1 MIIAQSFKVKNE
13 NGFSEEQFLS
23 TTSDLVFMDKEMKED
38 LASHIKGIEGDIAHL
53 EDDLDTE
60 TIRAAKA
67 EEDLQKNLDKE
78 VAARENAIKQEVV
91 ARNAAIKVE
100 TDRAKAE
107 EEALLAKINTEAT
120 NRAAAISQEVIDR
133 NAAIKVET
141 DNRALAVQAVDNKIN
156 DLGNVLGP
164 KVDAASAAV
173 NDLNTRTTALET
185 SNPTILADINTIKT
199 EIGVLDVDESGTTIS
214 IATQLANIIARLEVI
229 EQRLDTTTA

>member
-60 TIRAAKA
+60 TIRAADA
-67 EEDLQKNLDKE
+67 EDALRENINNE
-78 VAARENAIKQEVV
+78 VTNRENAIKQEVID
-91 ARNAAIKVE
+91 RNAAIKVE
-100 TDRAKAE
+100 TDRAVAE
-107 EEALLAKINTEAT
+107 EESLLSKINTEAT

-141 DNRALAVQAVDNKIN
+141 DNRALAVKAVDDKIN
-156 DLGNVLGP
+156 DLGNTLGP
-164 KVDAASAAV
+164 KVDAANTAV
-173 NDLNTRTTALET
+173 DSLNTRTTALEE
-185 SNPTILADINTIKT
+185 SNSTILGDITTIKN
-199 EIGVLDVDESGTTIS
+199 EIGELDVDESGATIS

-229 EQRLDTTTA
+229 EKQLNPTV

>member
-53 EDDLDTE
+53 EDDLDNE
-60 TIRAAKA
+60 TLRAAKA

-78 VAARENAIKQEVV
+78 VAARENAIKQEVIG
-91 ARNAAIKVE
+91 RNAAIKVE

-107 EEALLAKINTEAT
+107 EGVLLSKINTEAT

-141 DNRALAVQAVDNKIN
+141 DNRALAVKAIDDKVN
-156 DLGNVLGP
+156 DLGNALGP
-164 KVDAASAAV
+164 KVDAANTAV
-173 NDLNTRTTALET
+173 DNLNTRTTALEE
-185 SNPTILADINTIKT
+185 SNPTILADINTIKN
-199 EIGVLDVDESGTTIS
+199 EIGELDVDESGTVIS

-229 EQRLDTTTA
+229 EKQLNPTA

>member
-23 TTSDLVFMDKEMKED
+23 TTSDLVFMDKEMKENLTYRVGTIQKAITD
-38 LASHIKGIEGDIAHL
+38 LEEGLNDEILRA
-53 EDDLDTE
+53 TE
-60 TIRAAKA
+60 TEAALQTNIGA
-67 EEDLQKNLDKE
+67 E
-78 VAARENAIKQEVV
+78 VTARENAIKQEVID
-91 ARNAAIKVE
+91 RNAAIKVE

-141 DNRALAVQAVDNKIN
+141 DNRVLAVKAVDDKVT

-164 KVDAASAAV
+164 KVDAANTAV
-173 NDLNTRTTALET
+173 DNLNTRTTALEE
-185 SNPTILADINTIKT
+185 SNPTILADINTIKN
-199 EIGVLDVDESGTTIS
+199 EIGELDVDESGTVIS

-229 EQRLDTTTA
+229 EKQLNPTA